1 MNDELDPRNQPY
13 RRAVYAVYL
22 VILVIFVALT
32 IRGVVQGIDETEPTP
47 TQSIGEASP

>member
-32 IRGVVQGIDETEPTP
+32 IRGVVQGLANED
-47 TQSIGEASP
+47 ASPPKANVEANP